1 MRNGITQ
8 IPAESNEIFG
18 YTGNMLRVDLTRN
31 QLVICGLNE
40 EFLRK
45 YVGGAVLGIKMA
57 YDEIPPGTIW
67 SDSENRLIIGSGP
80 LGGTRVGG
88 SGSFCVVTRG
98 ALTNGMSSSQANG
111 IFGAYL
117 RFNSLD
123 AILIEGTA
131 PRWSYLY
138 IHDGIAELKEA
149 DFLVGK
155 TTWEVEEMLRN
166 ELQKKRHEISV
177 LSIGPA
183 GEHLVRFASI
193 ISDFGH
199 TAAHN
204 GVGAVMGSK
213 KLKAIVIA
221 RGTKPLPIKDKKG
234 LANSAKQILE
244 LSISSNGPVR
254 LEGTLPGVMLGYKFN
269 EAPIKNYTQNYYD
282 ISPEVLDSYS
292 PAKIR
297 KRFRATRKI
306 VPCWACTAN
315 HCNRMEIPD
324 GKYKG
329 LVFEEPEAEGVHEFS
344 CTVGIEDVTMTM
356 VLNNAVDR
364 LGMDV
369 NEAGYL
375 MALVIECYEKGILSS
390 KDTDGLEMTWGNGE
404 AIISMLHKVA
414 RREGFGDILAEGT
427 MRAARAIGG
436 EAPEF
441 AVHTMKGNTPRGHDH
456 RAVWYEMFDTCVS
469 NLGTLES
476 HKTAP
481 FSLFGIDPKY
491 DRFDPMAV
499 STANARLKGAMVF
512 EDSMVTCRW
521 NTCTGID
528 LLTTAVNAATG
539 WDMDLAEAMVVGKRG
554 VNLARVFNLRDGIPA
569 KLDAPSPRYGSTLTD
584 GPNAGKGIMPHWDK
598 MLSNYYGLM
607 GWDRKTGIP
616 LPETLKELGLEDVIP
631 DLP

>member
-1 MRNGITQ
+1 MGNRMIHIPSAGNGIY
-8 IPAESNEIFG
+8 G
-18 YTGNMLRVDLTRN
+18 YAGKMLRVDLARSEIFTF
-31 QLVICGLNE
+31 GLE
-40 EFLRK
+40 EELLRK
-45 YVGGAVLGIKMA
+45 YVGGAVLGIRMV
-57 YDEIPPGTIW
+57 YDEVTPGIAW
-67 SDSENRLIIGSGP
+67 SDPQNRIFIGSGP

-88 SGSFCVVTRG
+88 SGSFCVVTQG
-98 ALTNGMSSSQANG
+98 ALTNGMSSTQANG

-117 RFNSLD
+117 RFNGLD
-123 AILIEGTA
+123 AIMLEGAA

-138 IHDGIAELKEA
+138 IHDGIAELRDA
-149 DFLVGK
+149 DFLAGK
-155 TTWEVEEMLRN
+155 TTWEVEEMLRD
-166 ELQKKRHEISV
+166 ELHKKQREVSV
-177 LSIGPA
+177 LCIGPA
-183 GEHLVRFASI
+183 GENLVRFASI

-199 TAAHN
+199 AAAHN

-213 KLKAIVIA
+213 KLKAIVVA
-221 RGTKPLPIKDKKG
+221 RSTTTLQIKDKEV
-234 LANSAKQILE
+234 LAGVAKRIIE
-244 LSISSNGPVR
+244 LSEEANGPVR
-254 LEGTLPGVMLGYKFN
+254 IEGTLPGVMLGYKFN

-282 ISPEVLDSYS
+282 IPPQVLDSYS

-297 KRFRATRKI
+297 QRFQATRKLI
-306 VPCWACTAN
+306 PCWACTAN

-375 MALVIECYEKGILSS
+375 MGLVIECYEKGYLTTE
-390 KDTDGLEMTWGNGE
+390 DTDGLEMTWGNGE
-404 AIISMLHKVA
+404 SIMSMLHKVA
-414 RREGFGDILAEGT
+414 HREGFGDILAEGT

-436 EAPEF
+436 HAPQF

-481 FSLFGIDPKY
+481 FSLFGIDPEY
-491 DRFDPMAV
+491 DRFDPIAV

-528 LLTTAVNAATG
+528 LLTEAVNAVTG
-539 WDMDLAEAMVVGKRG
+539 WNMDIAEAMDVGRRG
-554 VNLARVFNLRDGIPA
+554 VNLARIFNLRQGIPA
-569 KLDAPSPRYGSTLTD
+569 ELDAPSARYGSTITD
-584 GPNAGKGIMPHWDK
+584 GPHAGKGIMPYWDE
-598 MLSNYYGLM
+598 MLKNYYGLM
-607 GWDRKTGIP
+607 GWDRKTGKP
-616 LPETLKELGLEDVIP
+616 LPETLKTLGLDDAVT